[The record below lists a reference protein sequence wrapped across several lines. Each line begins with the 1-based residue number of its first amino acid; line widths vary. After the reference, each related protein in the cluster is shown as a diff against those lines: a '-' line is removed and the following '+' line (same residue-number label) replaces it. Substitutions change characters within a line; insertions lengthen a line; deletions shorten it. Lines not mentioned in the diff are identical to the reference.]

1 MNWSMSSEDIGIVFV
16 VVLFEI
22 AELCH
27 ARVIRLV
34 VGEPGQQPVPERA
47 EGIGGKIQRR
57 QQRGQHKD
65 GHEKDQHPFF

>member
-1 MNWSMSSEDIGIVFV
+1 M
-16 VVLFEI
+16 VLLEI
-22 AELCH
+22 SELCH

-47 EGIGGKIQRR
+47 EGVDGKIQPR